1 MNKIKKIIS
10 LVCISALLSTSV
22 GVLNAQSEPYEDTG
36 AAYESSRKAPSVSPV
51 LVLGVV
57 AAAALIAV
65 CIQNRSHGHAH

>member
-1 MNKIKKIIS
+1 MNKFKKIIS
-10 LVCISALLSTSV
+10 LVCMSALLSTSV
-22 GVLNAQSEPYEDTG
+22 GVLNAQSDYYDSG
-36 AAYESSRKAPSVSPV
+36 AAYESSRKAPSISPV